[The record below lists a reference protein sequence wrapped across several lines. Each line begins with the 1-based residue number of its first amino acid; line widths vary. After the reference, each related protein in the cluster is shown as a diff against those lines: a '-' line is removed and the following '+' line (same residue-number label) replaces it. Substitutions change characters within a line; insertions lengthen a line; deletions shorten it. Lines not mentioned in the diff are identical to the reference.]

1 MAATDKNLR
10 ELIKK
15 LKKHKEKFYKVLV
28 RSLSS
33 ARRKRVAVNL
43 TKIDKIGKDGEV
55 IIVPG
60 KVLGNG
66 RLTKNLSVCAWSFS
80 KAAEKKI
87 KESGKIVSW
96 NEIIEKNIKGRI
108 VV

>member
-33 ARRKRVAVNL
+33 ARRKR
-43 TKIDKIGKDGEV
+43 
-55 IIVPG
+55 
-60 KVLGNG
+60 
-66 RLTKNLSVCAWSFS
+66 TKNLSVCAWSFS